1 MPPPAYP
8 PHLLAPV
15 GILDPEGLRANPL
28 TGQPYRNVD
37 AASVDPK
44 TGEPKTYAW
53 YAKHIWKKLRVY
65 EQATKILKDI
75 HNHQVII
82 ALSGTGTGKTVIFP
96 KLALHA
102 VGYDKK
108 VLCAIPRQLP
118 CKGMGEFSAT
128 CMDVTAG
135 EEVGYFFK
143 GNRKR
148 DLNHRETKLLFG
160 TTGSIEM
167 MMNNNPNL
175 DDDENGGNFACLLID
190 EVHERTTA
198 IDAVMQHARLMLR
211 NRPEMKLIV
220 MSATIDMDWYANYF
234 KEFDVHKLHVEA
246 PPTFPRKLE
255 YLPKPLKNIQSTG
268 LVQAAVERIVA
279 ILKRPPIVHSRS
291 TRKYLTNQMLV
302 TRGDLVKTREDAEAK
317 LVDGDIL
324 VFLPSVKTAAYQ
336 VFEAVKQQTKK
347 YPHIKP
353 FFCTK
358 LESKSQTSPIVDG
371 EGKPVKVVDA
381 DGNVLIEA
389 LMTTNDQGERVQAT
403 EAKLATDAEMYLS
416 HPDNDPANPF
426 VRKLIVATDVA
437 ESSLTFEGP
446 LSYVIDSGVSL
457 DSKYLPKPMEV
468 SLLPEHVAK
477 GPIQQREGRTGRTC
491 PGICYHL
498 YTEDQYKDFPEIP
511 PPEMSKTE
519 DLPQRILRVMGMEG
533 RDSVGAMHT
542 YFDEL
547 PEPPPV
553 EFRISALRT
562 LVSLNAI
569 TPTGP
574 AGTCHPTDSRTF
586 LGRAMSFI
594 QVVPPHQTKTLVAAY
609 YYKCLRE
616 MAEVFALV
624 DTLSGKGIDEL
635 VFDKRKQWKNKSKGV
650 HPDLVSFGSTAYG
663 DHITLLR
670 TYTRY
675 RLASNKALFCRKHN
689 VRPDI
694 LRKVRDLAMKIQ
706 RKVED
711 VLERTDELLVIND
724 DELLDKEAA
733 GGVGRAGGEAGA
745 RTGLT
750 NRRPRK
756 STRKAASKAH
766 GGNFEVAADYSGFT
780 EVNLAGG
787 RDLAVLY
794 ALYPECKR
802 SVRQMLLT
810 IARESRSGAVQP
822 SLEVLYPTAAAAR
835 EALSRSV
842 RTLPIA
848 RFERLSEAEQKAVVA
863 AYKATIRY
871 RKREMKDFEEKK
883 AQGLKP
889 TIVGDE
895 LDAKGHAH
903 WIKEL
908 EAAHAKAKELHAQV
922 QREGRRVRRVR
933 VKERLREYF
942 TPLPDDYYEPE
953 WKNIE
958 LRLMRAMVEGYY
970 VQMALRVDAPTKKR
984 YVTPFPSQPTVAQI
998 DDRSTLGREGRVREG
1013 GPVCLYEILH
1023 TRQPGQHSLVL
1034 TTVLPR
1040 RIWASSA
1047 IKSQFVDA
1055 FAAALPQKYAEKLS
1069 VEGMPVASVAKGR
1082 MLTKQKRAAK
1092 KGKGK
1097 STRRKGG
1104 ERNAVSDS
1112 DKVSTEAGAQRKRTQ
1127 RPHKLGRRV
1136 THTRR

>member
-28 TGQPYRNVD
+28 TGKPYRNVD
-37 AASVDPK
+37 GESVDPN

-53 YAKHIWKKLRVY
+53 YAKRAPFAWQPLRVY
-65 EQATKILKDI
+65 EQATTILKAI
-75 HNHQVII
+75 HDHQVIV

-118 CKGMGEFSAT
+118 CKSAGEFAAT

-148 DLNHRETKLLFG
+148 NLNHRETKLLFG

-167 MMNNNPNL
+167 MMTNNMNL
-175 DDDENGGNFACLLID
+175 DNDEEGGNFACLLID

-198 IDAVMQHARLMLR
+198 IDAVMQNARLMLR

-234 KEFDVHKLHVEA
+234 KEFNVHKLHVVA
-246 PPTFPRKLE
+246 PPTYPRKME
-255 YLPKPLKNIQSTG
+255 YLPEPLKNIQSTG
-268 LVQAAVERIVA
+268 LIKAVVERVVA
-279 ILKRPPIVHSRS
+279 ILKRPPMVHSRS
-291 TRKYLTNQMLV
+291 TRKYLANQLLL
-302 TRGDLVKTREDAEAK
+302 TRGEEVKNREEAKAK

-324 VFLPSVKTAAYQ
+324 VFLPSVKTDAYK
-336 VFEAVKQQTKK
+336 VFDAVKQEVKK
-347 YPHIKP
+347 YPHVKP
-353 FFCTK
+353 FFCIK
-358 LESKSQTSPIVDG
+358 LESKSQTSPIVDS
-371 EGKPVKVVDA
+371 ERKPVKVQDD

-389 LMTTNDQGERVQAT
+389 LMTTNAQGKRVPAT
-403 EAKLATDAEMYLS
+403 EANLATEANMYLS
-416 HPDNDPANPF
+416 HPDNDSANPF

-437 ESSLTFEGP
+437 ESSLTFKGP

-498 YTEDQYKDFPEIP
+498 YTEAQYKGFPEKP

-519 DLPQRILRVMGMEG
+519 DLPQRILRVMAMKGH
-533 RDSVGAMHT
+533 DSIDAINT

-547 PEPPPV
+547 PEPPPT
-553 EFRISALRT
+553 EFRISALHT

-569 TPTGP
+569 TRTGP
-574 AGTCHPTDSRTF
+574 AGTCHPSDCRTF
-586 LGRAMSFI
+586 LGRAMSIF
-594 QVVPPHQTKTLVAAY
+594 QALPPHQTKALIAAY
-609 YYKCLRE
+609 YYKCHRE

-635 VFDKRKQWKNKSKGV
+635 VFDKKKQWKNKSKGI

-689 VRPDI
+689 VRPDL
-694 LRKVRDLAMKIQ
+694 LRKVRDLAVKIQ

-711 VLERTDELLVIND
+711 VLERTDDLLVIND
-724 DELLDKEAA
+724 DELLDKEAV
-733 GGVGRAGGEAGA
+733 GGVGRVGGEAGA
-745 RTGLT
+745 RTPR

-794 ALYPECKR
+794 ALYPECKQ

-810 IARESRSGAVQP
+810 IARESRSDTNTIQP
-822 SLEVLYPTAAAAR
+822 SLDVLYPTTADAQ
-835 EALSRSV
+835 EVLSRAV
-842 RTLPIA
+842 CTLPIV
-848 RFERLSEAEQKAVVA
+848 RFERLTEAEQKVVVA
-863 AYKATIRY
+863 AYKDTIRH
-871 RKREMKDFEEKK
+871 RKRELKNFEKNTEL
-883 AQGLKP
+883 QS

-895 LDAKGHAH
+895 LDTKGHAH
-903 WIKEL
+903 WIKKL
-908 EAAHAKAKELHAQV
+908 ETAYAKAKEIYNKV
-922 QREGRRVRRVR
+922 QREGRRVRRER
-933 VKERLREYF
+933 VKERLREFF
-942 TPLPDDYYEPE
+942 TPLPADYYEPE

-970 VQMALRVDAPTKKR
+970 VQMALRVDEPMKKR
-984 YVTPFPSQPTVAQI
+984 YVTPFPAQQTVAHI

-1023 TRQPGQHSLVL
+1023 TRQPGQHNLVL
-1034 TTVLPR
+1034 TTMLPR
-1040 RIWASSA
+1040 RIWESKV
-1047 IKSQFVDA
+1047 IKSCFVDGLST
-1055 FAAALPQKYAEKLS
+1055 ALPNNLANRLS
-1069 VEGMPVASVAKGR
+1069 VEKMSVPSVAKGR
-1082 MLTKQKRAAK
+1082 MLTKQQRETKKR
-1092 KGKGK
+1092 
-1097 STRRKGG
+1097 THMWRRTQRKGG
-1104 ERNAVSDS
+1104 TRSWRLE
-1112 DKVSTEAGAQRKRTQ
+1112 KTGGT
-1127 RPHKLGRRV
+1127 RRV
-1136 THTRR
+1136 R